1 MKLVFF
7 LKILIFNIRVKYHFR
22 TFIENIIT
30 NKYLSMKTIHIR
42 ILIISFVILLAACT
56 NKEKTNLQKERTDN
70 FPSMNDASKAN
81 LSAGETYQTLLQSFR
96 ISRSQT
102 DSIIYPSYYG
112 GAYINSNNQLVI
124 LLSDTTKENKRSIEN
139 ILGSGNFILKKCTF
153 TYAYLKQIMNTVTK
167 SYQENS
173 QHPSIMQNISYIRFQ
188 EDKNCIVIGLLEFSE
203 KRISEFREN
212 ISDSPAIKFEAASGY
227 NSIESKFQLSP
238 GTFVRNSKSIYQDRI
253 NTTASLG
260 YRATMSDGSKG
271 FVVSGHFLWE
281 GGSLYYPITEEG
293 PFEFIGSCVKSQTS
307 GKIDAAFCTIDTDI
321 CDLLQIPHTNVHMIP
336 VRSVPI
342 GCIVRMHRDQYANT
356 GKITSANVWVT
367 FKNGTKIGEMYTAD
381 YTSEPRDSGSAIYV
395 STAHNESA
403 LVGIHQGR
411 STYNEAYIVQAQYI
425 NETFNISCY

>member
-22 TFIENIIT
+22 TFIENIIS

-167 SYQENS
+167 SYQGKFS
-173 QHPSIMQNISYIRFQ
+173 TSLHYAKHFIHP
-188 EDKNCIVIGLLEFSE
+188 L
-203 KRISEFREN
+203 
-212 ISDSPAIKFEAASGY
+212 
-227 NSIESKFQLSP
+227 
-238 GTFVRNSKSIYQDRI
+238 
-253 NTTASLG
+253 
-260 YRATMSDGSKG
+260 
-271 FVVSGHFLWE
+271 
-281 GGSLYYPITEEG
+281 
-293 PFEFIGSCVKSQTS
+293 
-307 GKIDAAFCTIDTDI
+307 
-321 CDLLQIPHTNVHMIP
+321 
-336 VRSVPI
+336 
-342 GCIVRMHRDQYANT
+342 
-356 GKITSANVWVT
+356 
-367 FKNGTKIGEMYTAD
+367 
-381 YTSEPRDSGSAIYV
+381 PR
-395 STAHNESA
+395 
-403 LVGIHQGR
+403 R
-411 STYNEAYIVQAQYI
+411 
-425 NETFNISCY
+425 